1 MLDVGLTYE
10 DHGTWWLAVDSKE
23 AWAWEFGRRV
33 TRVGSQCASLKPL
46 DCQYVITVGMLLERW
61 GIGVRELDAAID
73 VWQADW
79 KAGAHARG
87 TAKLH
92 RQEYNRGEP
101 CLMPKTS
108 SPAWKPAGSR
118 QAGTSSAR

>member
-1 MLDVGLTYE
+1 MLSVGLIYE
-10 DHGTWWLAVDSKE
+10 ARGTWWLAVDSEE
-23 AWAWEFGRRV
+23 AWAWEFGRRI
-33 TRVGSQCASLKPL
+33 TRVGSRCADLVL
-46 DCQYVITVGMLLERW
+46 LEIQQVITVWMLLDRW

-92 RQEYNRGEP
+92 RQEYNRGDP
-101 CLMPKTS
+101 CLMPETS
-108 SPAWKPAGSR
+108 SPA
-118 QAGTSSAR
+118 